1 MNLAWT
7 RFLKSAYRREP
18 LFSFMLTIGVVDA
31 LIGSFDERGSL
42 LAFGLST
49 MIVAVAMRWWLV
61 QRSQVE
67 EPERVAEHYLPPASS
82 RPALP
87 VLSPSRKQPRR

>member
-1 MNLAWT
+1 MNVAWT

-31 LIGSFDERGSL
+31 LIGSLDQRGSL

-49 MIVAVAMRWWLV
+49 MIVAVVVRLWLF

-67 EPERVAEHYLPPASS
+67 EPERIPEHYLPPASS

-87 VLSPSRKQPRR
+87 MLSPSRKQPRR

>member
-1 MNLAWT
+1 MNVAWT

-18 LFSFMLTIGVVDA
+18 LFSFMLTIGAVDA
-31 LIGSFDERGSL
+31 VMGSLDARGSL
-42 LAFGLST
+42 LAFGLTT
-49 MIVAVAMRWWLV
+49 MILGVAVRWWQI

-67 EPERVAEHYLPPASS
+67 QPERVPELYLPPASS